1 LNINGC
7 PNLEEIIA
15 NHNNLTGLEVKDLTP
30 AKLKTLDLH
39 NNQLTTRDLS
49 ALTPLVNLETL
60 DLGKDNQVEQINRG
74 LYNQFTGSLQALAN
88 YSKLKKLNISATD
101 INRGLEYLPESLE
114 EFYCDAY
121 GTITEVKAIEKSL
134 ATYGT
139 FAAGDDQLKAVKK

>member
-1 LNINGC
+1 LN
-7 PNLEEIIA
+7 
-15 NHNNLTGLEVKDLTP
+15 
-30 AKLKTLDLH
+30 LH

-49 ALTPLVNLETL
+49 ALAPLVNLETL

-74 LYNQFTGSLQALAN
+74 LYNQFTGSLQPLAN

-101 INRGLEYLPESLE
+101 INHGLEYLPESLE

-134 ATYGT
+134 ATHGT
-139 FAAGDDQLKAVKK
+139 FAVNDNQLKAVKK